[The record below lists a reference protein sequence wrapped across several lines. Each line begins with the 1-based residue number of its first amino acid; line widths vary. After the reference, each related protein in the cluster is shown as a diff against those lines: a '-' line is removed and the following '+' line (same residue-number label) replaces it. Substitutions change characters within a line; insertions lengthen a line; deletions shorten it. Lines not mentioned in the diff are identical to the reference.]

1 MALSCA
7 RCGKT
12 LTGRQKKWCSV
23 SCRNSGNKKV
33 ADPNIQKLIE
43 VSVLSQKT
51 NLVLTKSINELSGK
65 VNSLVLMFQEAAKN
79 VGEIRDVT
87 KDEVDQIA
95 KHLQEVVQQN
105 KDLAEGLVA
114 LDNYTRHHKSKLPL

>member
-7 RCGKT
+7 RCGKN

-23 SCRNSGNKKV
+23 TCRNASSKK
-33 ADPNIQKLIE
+33 ASDSDLKKLIE

-51 NLVLTKSINELSGK
+51 NLVLTKSINELSIK

-95 KHLQEVVQQN
+95 KQLQEVVSQN
-105 KDLAEGLVA
+105 KDLAQGLIA
-114 LDNYTRHHKSKLPL
+114 LDNYTRHHKNKLS

>member
-1 MALSCA
+1 MTLTCA
-7 RCGKT
+7 NCGKK

-23 SCRNSGNKKV
+23 SCRNTGNTKPR
-33 ADPNIQKLIE
+33 DPDITKLIE

-51 NLVLTKSINELSGK
+51 NLVLTKSINELSQK

-95 KHLQEVVQQN
+95 KQLQEVVQQN
-105 KDLAEGLVA
+105 KDLAQGLIA
-114 LDNYTRHHKSKLPL
+114 LDNYTRHHKSRFSQ

>member
-1 MALSCA
+1 MTLSCA
-7 RCGKT
+7 KCGKT
-12 LTGRQKKWCSV
+12 LTGRQKKWCSTA
-23 SCRNSGNKKV
+23 CRNSGTTKPR
-33 ADPNIQKLIE
+33 DSEITKLIE

-51 NLVLTKSINELSGK
+51 NLVLTKSINELSQK

-95 KHLQEVVQQN
+95 KQLQEVVQQN
-105 KDLAEGLVA
+105 KDLAQGLIA
-114 LDNYTRHHKSKLPL
+114 LDNYTRHHKSRFSQ